1 MIRLRRVEIPVNEKI
16 IFSPLTK
23 SLSKKKKNLGNI
35 VIYWFYGLVLCEGK
49 RNIMGM
55 FKSKLFKTVML

>member
-1 MIRLRRVEIPVNEKI
+1 MIRLRRVEISINEKI

-23 SLSKKKKNLGNI
+23 SLSKKKKEFRKHCYILI
-35 VIYWFYGLVLCEGK
+35 FWIRTCEGK